1 MPIHRRAM
9 LGASAAMLA
18 APSVRAQGPATE
30 LAERLAE
37 AARGARHRL
46 DYDGARFSG
55 PAWDLLV
62 ERGRAAQF
70 FLLGE
75 DHGIAENPRLAAALY
90 AALAPAGYEKLAV
103 EISPPMAA
111 ELDAAVTADGVDGL
125 RRLFADPGAQVAFFG
140 MAEEAALLAAAR
152 AAGDGSLDH
161 SGLFHT
167 IARLSGRE

>member
-1 MPIHRRAM
+1 MSIHRRAM

-46 DYDGARFSG
+46 HYDGARFSG

-70 FLLGE
+70 VLLGE

-90 AALAPAGYEKLAV
+90 AALAPAGYEK
-103 EISPPMAA
+103 
-111 ELDAAVTADGVDGL
+111 
-125 RRLFADPGAQVAFFG
+125 
-140 MAEEAALLAAAR
+140 
-152 AAGDGSLDH
+152 
-161 SGLFHT
+161 
-167 IARLSGRE
+167 